1 MSELRKTAAA
11 AALSY
16 APGSDAAPRVTARGT
31 GQLAERII
39 ALAVENGIPI
49 QEDDNLAQLLV
60 SLDVDVEIPPALY
73 QAVAEVLVFVY
84 RINGMMIAND
94 SSAEDGA

>member
-1 MSELRKTAAA
+1 MSELRKPPTA

-31 GQLAERII
+31 GRLAERII
-39 ALAVENGIPI
+39 AMALENGIPI
-49 QEDDNLAQLLV
+49 REDENLAQLLDA
-60 SLDVDVEIPPALY
+60 LDVDMEIPPALY

-84 RINGMMIAND
+84 RINGMMIETD
-94 SSAEDGA
+94 GEEDA